1 MSDSPLN
8 TAILH
13 QVMTHLRDGDFRR
26 CLEFG
31 FKEEEL
37 IRLNQLSFSD
47 ITELTRM
54 PVRFVKISIN
64 HDLLGKALGRL
75 QEEGARQQLIQRAI
89 QLGASIEML
98 HRLFG
103 ITSEEVSARRRLL
116 GITIKTGRPRMPEV
130 EELHLIWR
138 RWQSLIAQ
146 AGIEPEQ
153 ADTDSIASLD
163 IMMMLA
169 EETGKP
175 LSIIWKLIQEWQ
187 ADVRQ
192 ILHRSS
198 KGKPKIVRSK
208 PAASP
213 RRTGAETAT

>member
-8 TAILH
+8 TAVLH

-31 FKEEEL
+31 FKEDEL
-37 IRLNQLSFSD
+37 LRLNQLSFSD
-47 ITELTRM
+47 ITELSRM

-75 QEEGARQQLIQRAI
+75 QEEGARAQLIQRAI

-98 HRLFG
+98 NRFFG

-116 GITIKTGRPRMPEV
+116 GITIKTGRPKMPEV
-130 EELHLIWR
+130 EELHQIWT
-138 RWQSLIAQ
+138 RWQSLITKTGAK
-146 AGIEPEQ
+146 PEH
-153 ADTDSIASLD
+153 ADANSLD
-163 IMMMLA
+163 SLDVMMMLA

-175 LSIIWKLIQEWQ
+175 LAVIWKLIHEWQ
-187 ADVRQ
+187 ADVKQ
-192 ILHRSS
+192 ILERSS
-198 KGKPKIVRSK
+198 RGKPK
-208 PAASP
+208 SP
-213 RRTGAETAT
+213 RKSPSPASRAETAR

>member
-8 TAILH
+8 TAVLH

-31 FKEEEL
+31 FKEDEL

-75 QEEGARQQLIQRAI
+75 QEEGQRAQLVQRAI

-98 HRLFG
+98 NKLFG

-116 GITIKTGRPRMPEV
+116 GISIKTGRPKMPEV
-130 EELHLIWR
+130 EELHLIWG
-138 RWQSLIAQ
+138 RWQSLIAH
-146 AGIEPEQ
+146 AGIKPELID
-153 ADTDSIASLD
+153 ANSIESLD

-175 LSIIWKLIQEWQ
+175 LSVIWKLVHEWH
-187 ADVRQ
+187 ADVKKM
-192 ILHRSS
+192 LERSS
-198 KGKPKIVRSK
+198 KGKPKTSRKTSASSSKEAVR
-208 PAASP
+208 
-213 RRTGAETAT
+213 